1 MDALQKLGAKK
12 LKKSKK
18 GKKNNSLPPQQVY
31 PAGERY
37 DGAKD
42 VSKKAKSSENLSTWI
57 SVVNIN
63 LCRICMFIIC
73 YQYHSVASFLNL
85 FWLFFSFIFNNETTF
100 LLTIAGYISLL
111 TW

>member
-18 GKKNNSLPPQQVY
+18 GKKNQLPPQQVY

-42 VSKKAKSSENLSTWI
+42 ISKKANQSDMSSWI
-57 SVVNIN
+57 PILNIN
-63 LCRICMFIIC
+63 ACRICMLVIC
-73 YQYHSVASFLNL
+73 YQYHSVASFVNL
-85 FWLFFSFIFNNETTF
+85 IWLFFSFIFNNETTF

-111 TW
+111 SW